1 SVALLVAV
9 AVAAHG
15 QQQNPPAPAPAQ
27 NAPKPPAADAVAA
40 TVNGHPVPEVAVF
53 RALPGGAPLPEARR
67 QELRTEILNFLIDNV
82 LVDQYLDQLKVSV
95 DAKDVDAQLEKVKA
109 EIKNSGK
116 DIQQLYQSLLITEA
130 ELRAQILAMA
140 RWDKFLQQY
149 TTDKNLRD
157 FFDGN
162 KALFDGS
169 QMRAKH
175 ILVQVKAGDAQAA
188 EQAKARIALLKKQV
202 TDKV

>member
-1 SVALLVAV
+1 
-9 AVAAHG
+9 
-15 QQQNPPAPAPAQ
+15 
-27 NAPKPPAADAVAA
+27 
-40 TVNGHPVPEVAVF
+40 
-53 RALPGGAPLPEARR
+53 
-67 QELRTEILNFLIDNV
+67 IDNV

-202 TDKV
+202 TDKVAQGLAGAGQLDNLELNKKKRELLEAAFAEVAAKDSDCPSKANGGELGWFPRSGGRVAEPFAKAAFALKPLEMSDA